1 MNTDNSHL
9 QAAIEAVQR
18 KDMITATVE
27 ATKAIQEDPD
37 CYEAY
42 IIRGQISMVFGDKR
56 GAAEDMKRAL
66 EIRPDLQEQLNGQF
80 RNI

>member
-1 MNTDNSHL
+1 MNTDNPHL

-18 KDMITATVE
+18 NDMITATVE
-27 ATKAIQEDPD
+27 ATKAIQGNPD

-42 IIRGQISMVFGDKR
+42 IIRGQISMAFGDKR

-66 EIRPDLQEQLNGQF
+66 EIRPDLQEQLNGQYK
-80 RNI
+80 NI

>member
-42 IIRGQISMVFGDKR
+42 IIRGQISMAFGDKR

>member
-1 MNTDNSHL
+1 MNTDNTHL

-42 IIRGQISMVFGDKR
+42 IIRGQISMAFGDKR

-66 EIRPDLQEQLNGQF
+66 EIRPDLQEQLNGQYQ
-80 RNI
+80 NI

>member
-42 IIRGQISMVFGDKR
+42 IIRGQISMAFGDKR

-80 RNI
+80 QNI